1 MIYYY
6 DGKPT
11 RRRPRDFDT
20 VYFDMDGTIA

>member
-6 DGKPT
+6 DDKPT

-20 VYFDMDGTIA
+20 VYFDLDGTIA